1 MPDAKPA
8 VVEVPLP
15 DVCGHFERGPS
26 ETKWRGTDTP
36 ELDHAPDPA
45 APAGHAGATH
55 TDPHAGTGTGG
66 TGGTGTGG
74 TGTSAP
80 AAGAGTGSSSGTTSP

>member
-26 ETKWRGTDTP
+26 ETKWRRTDTP
-36 ELDHAPDPA
+36 ELDHAPNPA

-55 TDPHAGTGTGG
+55 TDPHAGTG

>member
-8 VVEVPLP
+8 VVDVPLP

-26 ETKWRGTDTP
+26 ETTWRSTDTP
-36 ELDHAPDPA
+36 ELEHAPDPA
-45 APAGHAGATH
+45 APVGHAGAAH

-66 TGGTGTGG
+66 TGTDPH
-74 TGTSAP
+74 AP
-80 AAGAGTGSSSGTTSP
+80 AAGAGTGSSSGTTST

>member
-1 MPDAKPA
+1 MPDAKAAAAP
-8 VVEVPLP
+8 VVVDVPLP

-26 ETKWRGTDTP
+26 ETTWHRTNTP

-45 APAGHAGATH
+45 APAGNAGAGAAH
-55 TDPHAGTGTGG
+55 TDPNAGTGTG
-66 TGGTGTGG
+66 TN
-74 TGTSAP
+74 AP

>member
-26 ETKWRGTDTP
+26 ETKWRRTDTP

-66 TGGTGTGG
+66 TG

>member
-8 VVEVPLP
+8 VVDVPLP

-26 ETKWRGTDTP
+26 ETKWRRTDTP

-45 APAGHAGATH
+45 APAGHAGAPH

-66 TGGTGTGG
+66 TG